1 MFVPY
6 CRKECADREMSKYRL
21 TFSIIVSASKDKVRS
36 RYLVVKLKTNNEIPR
51 NLFIKAIRKGAQ
63 SLGEGVYEDVTP
75 WLTYFENNFGV
86 IKYSHT
92 KKDKM
97 LELVREMKL
106 EDKEGNPVEI
116 TSLGVSGTINKARK
130 KYIP

>member
-1 MFVPY
+1 M
-6 CRKECADREMSKYRL
+6 
-21 TFSIIVSASKDKVRS
+21 TQASDKVRP
-36 RYLVVKLKTNNEIPR
+36 RYLVVRLETDGEIPR
-51 NLFIKAIRKGAQ
+51 NVFIKAIRKGAQ

-75 WLTYFENNFGV
+75 WLTYFENNYGV
-86 IKYSHT
+86 IKYSHK
-92 KKDKM
+92 KKDRM

-106 EDKEGNPVEI
+106 ENREGKTVKI